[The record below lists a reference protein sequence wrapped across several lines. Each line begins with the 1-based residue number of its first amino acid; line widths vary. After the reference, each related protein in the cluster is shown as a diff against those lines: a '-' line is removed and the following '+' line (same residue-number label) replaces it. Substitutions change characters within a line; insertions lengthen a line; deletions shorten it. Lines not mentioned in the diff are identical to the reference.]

1 MFERDLDLTH
11 LDKPG
16 VEEDPCTERIES
28 ARRSSH
34 GSTVGVQRFPHTKTD
49 GDTEGAVI
57 WQAIQGQR
65 RPQWFQ

>member
-28 ARRSSH
+28 ARRSGHS
-34 GSTVGVQRFPHTKTD
+34 STVGIQRLPHTKTD
-49 GDTEGAVI
+49 GHTEGATRKEAV
-57 WQAIQGQR
+57 QG
-65 RPQWFQ
+65 